1 MMARPCTIT
10 PSNRT
15 RRRTRSRTE
24 EDGLQNPLE
33 ENVIEEN
40 RTFTPADLLLFQKE
54 QQEDDLRI
62 LPFGPVFEKIEEAGT
77 AVTQAH
83 NLAGYQAVG
92 VRCREALLELIGVA
106 QDAAA
111 WTDTPPQRA
120 NFRAWA
126 EIICNDLL
134 PGDTNKERRGALK
147 GALEAAWTFSNWL
160 THSKS
165 ATWIDADMAHSLNQH
180 ASGMATSLILREL
193 RPAWLAQCIGSG
205 AKLNQTT
212 SVRTWAWVV
221 TCTATRR
228 QSDSISSYRAEGCPE
243 TITWHAKL
251 LSRARRVAWS
261 ASVYS

>member
-1 MMARPCTIT
+1 MDLALTFHIGLILRIP
-10 PSNRT
+10 RT
-15 RRRTRSRTE
+15 
-24 EDGLQNPLE
+24 
-33 ENVIEEN
+33 
-40 RTFTPADLLLFQKE
+40 AE

-62 LPFGPVFEKIEEAGT
+62 LPFGSVIEKIEEAGT

-92 VRCREALLELIGVA
+92 VRCREALLELIGGA
-106 QDAAA
+106 QDAAT

-147 GALEAAWTFSNWL
+147 GALESAWTFSNWL

-165 ATWIDADMAHSLNQH
+165 ATWIDADMAHSLTQH

-193 RPAWLAQCIGSG
+193 RGVPLECSKCGSPHLEPEQG
-205 AKLNQTT
+205 ENTAAPGVLWERPRCADCGWTSRPVPILDLEDEQSIITREGEETDEHSIVTVPLRTILKPGDKLILTE
-212 SVRTWAWVV
+212 A
-221 TCTATRR
+221 
-228 QSDSISSYRAEGCPE
+228 
-243 TITWHAKL
+243 
-251 LSRARRVAWS
+251 SRGNF
-261 ASVYS
+261 